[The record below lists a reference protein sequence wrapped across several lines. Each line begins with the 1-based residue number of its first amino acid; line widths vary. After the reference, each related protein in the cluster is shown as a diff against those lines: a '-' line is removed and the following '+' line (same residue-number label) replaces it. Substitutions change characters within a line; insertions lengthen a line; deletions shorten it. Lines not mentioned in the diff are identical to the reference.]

1 MALKKPSDFINGGNP
16 KDTNVNE
23 PFTEIKEEFNQY
35 SWSRNKL
42 DELKRQVDNVTSSL
56 NYSLAE
62 TVDKNLNF
70 LSQEYSDL
78 LEKFNQKIIT
88 LKEEIDNKV
97 DTLQSSNT
105 DLLADIE
112 ILDKRQKKINSRNID
127 KITEEVLAE
136 IKIILSGDFK
146 SNIQRL
152 EEKIDNVS
160 NSYQTLNEG
169 LLNEPPSTDNS
180 DPLTPLDQNFVTQKD
195 LADHYTNF
203 LNRVQAQIATI
214 GGGGAVRIDQL
225 DDVEISTAKVNGK
238 FLRYNSTKGK
248 WEGAD
253 ASGGGGGSG
262 ISNVVE
268 DTSPQLGGNLDLNNK
283 NITGTGNISI
293 TGNANVSTLN
303 VVGVSTFNEDVQFKG
318 ASSNMT
324 WDRSASDL
332 TLFDNTRLIFGN
344 NEDFQIWHG
353 GAHTFMKNS
362 GGDLRIRS
370 NTLILK
376 NQDDD
381 EKYIQCNNNS
391 SVQLFFNNNQKF
403 VTTNTGVVITGI
415 CTATSFSGDGSGLT
429 GIVGSGS
436 GVVIQHDGSNVGTA
450 GTINFSTNLD
460 VSAISSGI
468 VTVTATGGG
477 DVVSDT
483 SPQLG
488 GDLDV
493 NGKDIVSASNGNI
506 EFTPNGTGK
515 VVFKGVT
522 GNGGN
527 GAGRF
532 VLNCEQNSHGI
543 TIQGPPH
550 SASASYTLTLP
561 NNIVNGQYLKTD
573 GSGNLSWDTPGS
585 SLTTEQVQDIVG
597 AMFTGNTETNITAT
611 YQDSDGTID
620 LIASGGGGGGASLVR
635 SSASAAT
642 SSMSNNSS
650 RNITI
655 TTAKSYALQK
665 IQTSAA
671 AWVTLYTDTT
681 SRSNDSGR
689 SEATDPTPGS
699 GVIAEVITTG
709 ATSQLISPFIIG
721 GNMDSTPSTNAYLK
735 VVNKSGSTQAIT
747 VTLYYVPLEV

>member
-1 MALKKPSDFINGGNP
+1 MALRKPGELFS
-16 KDTNVNE
+16 KDGE
-23 PFTEIKEEFNQY
+23 PEKESSTDVSENIDEIKQEFTQY
-35 SWSRNKL
+35 SWNHNKIE
-42 DELKRQVDNVTSSL
+42 ELRRQVDNVSSSL
-56 NYSLAE
+56 NYGLSE
-62 TVDKNLNF
+62 VVDKNLNF
-70 LSQEYSDL
+70 LNNEYTKL
-78 LEKFNQKIIT
+78 VEKFNDKIKTLDEQFTSKVNELKKSHVSLNTEVTIIEKRQKNLKLVEGGKINV
-88 LKEEIDNKV
+88 LKEEVLSELEGILSGNVTENFKKLEEKV
-97 DTLQSSNT
+97 DT
-105 DLLADIE
+105 
-112 ILDKRQKKINSRNID
+112 
-127 KITEEVLAE
+127 IT
-136 IKIILSGDFK
+136 KTQ
-146 SNIQRL
+146 IQNL
-152 EEKIDNVS
+152 TE
-160 NSYQTLNEG
+160 SY
-169 LLNEPPSTDNS
+169 NEPPDVNNS
-180 DPLTPLDQNFVTQKD
+180 DVLTPLNKKFVNLDEFQE
-195 LADHYTNF
+195 HYRVF
-203 LNRVQAQIATI
+203 LNRIQRQLSSL
-214 GGGGAVRIDQL
+214 GGGGAVLITDL
-225 DDVEISTAKVNGK
+225 DDVERSTAQVNGK
-238 FLRYNSTKGK
+238 YLRYNSTKGK

-253 ASGGGGGSG
+253 ASGGGGGG

-415 CTATSFSGDGSGLT
+415 CTATSFSGDGSALT

-468 VTVTATGGG
+468 VTVTATGGGG

-550 SASASYTLTLP
+550 SAGATYTLTLP
-561 NNIVNGQYLKTD
+561 NTDGNADQVLKT
-573 GSGNLSWDTPGS
+573 N
-585 SLTTEQVQDIVG
+585 
-597 AMFTGNTETNITAT
+597 
-611 YQDSDGTID
+611 
-620 LIASGGGGGGASLVR
+620 
-635 SSASAAT
+635 
-642 SSMSNNSS
+642 
-650 RNITI
+650 
-655 TTAKSYALQK
+655 
-665 IQTSAA
+665 
-671 AWVTLYTDTT
+671 
-681 SRSNDSGR
+681 
-689 SEATDPTPGS
+689 GS
-699 GVIAEVITTG
+699 GVLDWVDQSSGGVSSQSITFTGSAGSAQVIQTYAVGSADCTEFTLHVTSGSNIQAQKLLVMDNG
-709 ATSQLISPFIIG
+709 ASVNFNQYAVMYSGNKLIDFSADLSG
-721 GNMDSTPSTNAYLK
+721 GNVRIKATPETG
-735 VVNKSGSTQAIT
+735 VSGSIT
-747 VTLYYVPLEV
+747 IKSIKQVI

>member
-1 MALKKPSDFINGGNP
+1 MALRKPGELFS
-16 KDTNVNE
+16 KDGE
-23 PFTEIKEEFNQY
+23 PEKESSTDVSENIDEIKQEFTQY
-35 SWSRNKL
+35 SWNHNKIE
-42 DELKRQVDNVTSSL
+42 ELRRQVDNVSSSL
-56 NYSLAE
+56 NYGLSE
-62 TVDKNLNF
+62 VVDKNLNF
-70 LSQEYSDL
+70 LNNEYTKL
-78 LEKFNQKIIT
+78 VEKFNDKIKTLDEQFTSKVNELKKSHVSLNTEVTIIEKRQKNLKLVEGGKINV
-88 LKEEIDNKV
+88 LKEEVLSELEGILSGNVTENFKKLEEKV
-97 DTLQSSNT
+97 DT
-105 DLLADIE
+105 
-112 ILDKRQKKINSRNID
+112 
-127 KITEEVLAE
+127 IT
-136 IKIILSGDFK
+136 KTQ
-146 SNIQRL
+146 IQNL
-152 EEKIDNVS
+152 TE
-160 NSYQTLNEG
+160 SY
-169 LLNEPPSTDNS
+169 NEPPDVNNS
-180 DPLTPLDQNFVTQKD
+180 DVLTPLNKKFVNLDEFQE
-195 LADHYTNF
+195 HYRVF
-203 LNRVQAQIATI
+203 LNRIQRQLSSL
-214 GGGGAVRIDQL
+214 GGGGAVLITDL
-225 DDVEISTAKVNGK
+225 DDVERSTAQVNGK
-238 FLRYNSTKGK
+238 YLRYNSTKGK

-253 ASGGGGGSG
+253 ASGGGGGG

-391 SVQLFFNNNQKF
+391 SVQLFFNNNEKF

-415 CTATSFSGDGSGLT
+415 CTATSFSGDGSALT

-550 SASASYTLTLP
+550 SAGANYTLTLP
-561 NNIVNGQYLKTD
+561 NTDGNADQVLKT
-573 GSGNLSWDTPGS
+573 N
-585 SLTTEQVQDIVG
+585 
-597 AMFTGNTETNITAT
+597 
-611 YQDSDGTID
+611 
-620 LIASGGGGGGASLVR
+620 
-635 SSASAAT
+635 
-642 SSMSNNSS
+642 
-650 RNITI
+650 
-655 TTAKSYALQK
+655 
-665 IQTSAA
+665 
-671 AWVTLYTDTT
+671 
-681 SRSNDSGR
+681 
-689 SEATDPTPGS
+689 GS
-699 GVIAEVITTG
+699 GVLDWVDQSSG
-709 ATSQLISPFIIG
+709 VTSQSTTFTGSAGTAQVIQTYAVGSADCTEFTLHVTSGSNIQAQKLLVMDNGSAVHFNQYAVMYSGSKLIDFSADLSG
-721 GNMDSTPSTNAYLK
+721 GNVRIKATPETG
-735 VVNKSGSTQAIT
+735 VSGSIT
-747 VTLYYVPLEV
+747 IKSIKQVI

>member
-1 MALKKPSDFINGGNP
+1 MALRKPGELFN
-16 KDTNVNE
+16 KDGE
-23 PFTEIKEEFNQY
+23 PEKESSTDVSENIDEIKQEFTQY
-35 SWSRNKL
+35 SWNHNKIE
-42 DELKRQVDNVTSSL
+42 ELRRQVDNVSSSL
-56 NYSLAE
+56 NYGLSE
-62 TVDKNLNF
+62 VVDKNLNF
-70 LSQEYSDL
+70 LNNEYTKL
-78 LEKFNQKIIT
+78 VEKFNDKIKTLDEQFTSKVDELKKSHVSLNTEVTIIEKRQKNLKLVEGGKINV
-88 LKEEIDNKV
+88 LKEEVLSELEGILSGNVTENFKKLEEKV
-97 DTLQSSNT
+97 DT
-105 DLLADIE
+105 
-112 ILDKRQKKINSRNID
+112 
-127 KITEEVLAE
+127 IT
-136 IKIILSGDFK
+136 KTQ
-146 SNIQRL
+146 IQNL
-152 EEKIDNVS
+152 TE
-160 NSYQTLNEG
+160 SY
-169 LLNEPPSTDNS
+169 NEPPDVNNS
-180 DPLTPLDQNFVTQKD
+180 DVLTPLNKKFVNLDEFQE
-195 LADHYTNF
+195 HYRVF
-203 LNRVQAQIATI
+203 LNRIQRQLSSL
-214 GGGGAVRIDQL
+214 GGGGAVLITDL
-225 DDVEISTAKVNGK
+225 DDVERSTAQVNGK
-238 FLRYNSTKGK
+238 YLRYNSTKGK

-253 ASGGGGGSG
+253 ASGGGGGGG

-415 CTATSFSGDGSGLT
+415 CTATSFSGDGSALT

-477 DVVSDT
+477 GSGISNVVEDT
-483 SPQLG
+483 SPELG
-488 GDLDV
+488 GNLNV
-493 NGKDIVSASNGNI
+493 NGNDIVSASNGNI

-543 TIQGPPH
+543 IIQGPPH
-550 SASASYTLTLP
+550 SAGANYTLTLP
-561 NNIVNGQYLKTD
+561 NTDGNADQVLKT
-573 GSGNLSWDTPGS
+573 N
-585 SLTTEQVQDIVG
+585 
-597 AMFTGNTETNITAT
+597 
-611 YQDSDGTID
+611 
-620 LIASGGGGGGASLVR
+620 
-635 SSASAAT
+635 
-642 SSMSNNSS
+642 
-650 RNITI
+650 
-655 TTAKSYALQK
+655 
-665 IQTSAA
+665 
-671 AWVTLYTDTT
+671 
-681 SRSNDSGR
+681 
-689 SEATDPTPGS
+689 GS
-699 GVIAEVITTG
+699 GVLDWVDQSSG
-709 ATSQLISPFIIG
+709 VTSQSTTFTGSAGTAQVIETYAVGSADCTEFTFHVTSGTNIQAQKLLVMDNGSAVHFNQYAVMYSGSKLIDFSADLSG
-721 GNMDSTPSTNAYLK
+721 GNVRIKATPETG
-735 VVNKSGSTQAIT
+735 VSGSIT
-747 VTLYYVPLEV
+747 IKSIKQVI

>member
-1 MALKKPSDFINGGNP
+1 MALRKPGELFS
-16 KDTNVNE
+16 KDGE
-23 PFTEIKEEFNQY
+23 PEKESSTDVSENIDEIKQEFTQY
-35 SWSRNKL
+35 SWNHNKIE
-42 DELKRQVDNVTSSL
+42 ELRRQVDNVSSSL
-56 NYSLAE
+56 NYGLSE
-62 TVDKNLNF
+62 VVDKNLNF
-70 LSQEYSDL
+70 LNNEYTKL
-78 LEKFNQKIIT
+78 VEKFNDKIKTLDEQFTSKVNELKKSHVSLNTEVTIIEKRQKNLKLVEGGKINV
-88 LKEEIDNKV
+88 LKEEVLSELEGILSGNVTENFKKLEEKV
-97 DTLQSSNT
+97 DT
-105 DLLADIE
+105 
-112 ILDKRQKKINSRNID
+112 
-127 KITEEVLAE
+127 IT
-136 IKIILSGDFK
+136 KTQ
-146 SNIQRL
+146 IQNL
-152 EEKIDNVS
+152 TE
-160 NSYQTLNEG
+160 SY
-169 LLNEPPSTDNS
+169 NEPPDVNNS
-180 DPLTPLDQNFVTQKD
+180 DVLTPLNKKFVNLDEFQE
-195 LADHYTNF
+195 HYRVF
-203 LNRVQAQIATI
+203 LNRIQRQLSSL
-214 GGGGAVRIDQL
+214 GGGGAVLITDL
-225 DDVEISTAKVNGK
+225 DDVERSTAQVNGK
-238 FLRYNSTKGK
+238 YLRYNSTKGK

-253 ASGGGGGSG
+253 ASGGGGGG

-391 SVQLFFNNNQKF
+391 SVQLFFNNNEKF

-415 CTATSFSGDGSGLT
+415 CTATSFSGDGSALT

-468 VTVTATGGG
+468 VTVTATGGGG

-550 SASASYTLTLP
+550 SAGANYTLTLP
-561 NNIVNGQYLKTD
+561 NTDGNADQVLKT
-573 GSGNLSWDTPGS
+573 N
-585 SLTTEQVQDIVG
+585 
-597 AMFTGNTETNITAT
+597 
-611 YQDSDGTID
+611 
-620 LIASGGGGGGASLVR
+620 
-635 SSASAAT
+635 
-642 SSMSNNSS
+642 
-650 RNITI
+650 
-655 TTAKSYALQK
+655 
-665 IQTSAA
+665 
-671 AWVTLYTDTT
+671 
-681 SRSNDSGR
+681 
-689 SEATDPTPGS
+689 GS
-699 GVIAEVITTG
+699 GVLDWVDQSSG
-709 ATSQLISPFIIG
+709 VTSQSTTFTGSAGTAQVIQTYAVGSADCTEFTLHVTSGSNIQAQKLLVMDNGSAVHFNQYAVMYSGSKLIDFSADLSG
-721 GNMDSTPSTNAYLK
+721 GNVRIKATPETG
-735 VVNKSGSTQAIT
+735 VSGSIT
-747 VTLYYVPLEV
+747 IKSIKQVI

>member
-1 MALKKPSDFINGGNP
+1 VALRKPGELFS
-16 KDTNVNE
+16 KDGE
-23 PFTEIKEEFNQY
+23 PEKESSTDVSENIDEIKQEFTQY
-35 SWSRNKL
+35 SWNHNKIE
-42 DELKRQVDNVTSSL
+42 ELRRQVDNVSSSL
-56 NYSLAE
+56 NYGLSE
-62 TVDKNLNF
+62 VVDKNLNF
-70 LSQEYSDL
+70 LNNEYTKL
-78 LEKFNQKIIT
+78 VEKFNDKIKTLDEQFTSKVNELKKSHVSLNTEVTIIEKRQKNLKLVEGGKINV
-88 LKEEIDNKV
+88 LKEEVLSELEGILSGNVTENFKKLEEKV
-97 DTLQSSNT
+97 DT
-105 DLLADIE
+105 
-112 ILDKRQKKINSRNID
+112 
-127 KITEEVLAE
+127 IT
-136 IKIILSGDFK
+136 KTQ
-146 SNIQRL
+146 IQNL
-152 EEKIDNVS
+152 TE
-160 NSYQTLNEG
+160 SY
-169 LLNEPPSTDNS
+169 NEPPDVNNS
-180 DPLTPLDQNFVTQKD
+180 DVLTPLNKKFVNLDEFQE
-195 LADHYTNF
+195 HYRVF
-203 LNRVQAQIATI
+203 LNRIQRQLSSL
-214 GGGGAVRIDQL
+214 GGGGAVLITDL
-225 DDVEISTAKVNGK
+225 DDVERSTAQVNGK
-238 FLRYNSTKGK
+238 YLRYNSTKGK

-253 ASGGGGGSG
+253 ASGGGGGG

-415 CTATSFSGDGSGLT
+415 CTATSFSGDGSALT

-468 VTVTATGGG
+468 VTVTATGGGG

-550 SASASYTLTLP
+550 SAGATYTLTLP
-561 NNIVNGQYLKTD
+561 NTDGNADQVLKT
-573 GSGNLSWDTPGS
+573 N
-585 SLTTEQVQDIVG
+585 
-597 AMFTGNTETNITAT
+597 
-611 YQDSDGTID
+611 
-620 LIASGGGGGGASLVR
+620 
-635 SSASAAT
+635 
-642 SSMSNNSS
+642 
-650 RNITI
+650 
-655 TTAKSYALQK
+655 
-665 IQTSAA
+665 
-671 AWVTLYTDTT
+671 
-681 SRSNDSGR
+681 
-689 SEATDPTPGS
+689 GS
-699 GVIAEVITTG
+699 GVLDWVDQSSG
-709 ATSQLISPFIIG
+709 GVTSQSITFTGSAGSAQVIQTYAVGSADCTEFTLHVTSGSNIQAQKLLVMDNGASVNFNQYAVMYSGNKLIDFSADLSG
-721 GNMDSTPSTNAYLK
+721 GNVRIKATPETG
-735 VVNKSGSTQAIT
+735 VSGSIT
-747 VTLYYVPLEV
+747 IKSIKQVI

>member
-1 MALKKPSDFINGGNP
+1 MALRKPGELFS
-16 KDTNVNE
+16 KDGE
-23 PFTEIKEEFNQY
+23 PEKESSTDVSENIDEIKQEFTQY
-35 SWSRNKL
+35 SWNHNKIE
-42 DELKRQVDNVTSSL
+42 ELRRQVDNVSSSL
-56 NYSLAE
+56 NYGLSE
-62 TVDKNLNF
+62 VVDKNLNF
-70 LSQEYSDL
+70 LNNEYTKL
-78 LEKFNQKIIT
+78 VEKFNDKIKTLDEQFTSKVNELKKSHVSLNTEVTIIEKRQKNLKLVEGGKINV
-88 LKEEIDNKV
+88 LKEEVLSELEGILSGNVTENFKKLEEKV
-97 DTLQSSNT
+97 DT
-105 DLLADIE
+105 
-112 ILDKRQKKINSRNID
+112 
-127 KITEEVLAE
+127 IT
-136 IKIILSGDFK
+136 KTQ
-146 SNIQRL
+146 IQNL
-152 EEKIDNVS
+152 TE
-160 NSYQTLNEG
+160 SY
-169 LLNEPPSTDNS
+169 NEPPDVNNS
-180 DPLTPLDQNFVTQKD
+180 DVLTPLNKKFVNLDEFQE
-195 LADHYTNF
+195 HYRVF
-203 LNRVQAQIATI
+203 LNRIQRQLSSL
-214 GGGGAVRIDQL
+214 GGGGAVLITDL
-225 DDVEISTAKVNGK
+225 DDVERSTAQVNGK
-238 FLRYNSTKGK
+238 YLRYNSTKGK

-253 ASGGGGGSG
+253 ASGGGGGGG

-415 CTATSFSGDGSGLT
+415 CTATSFSGDGSALT

-468 VTVTATGGG
+468 VTVTATGGGG

-550 SASASYTLTLP
+550 SAGATYTLTLP
-561 NNIVNGQYLKTD
+561 NTDGNADQVLKT
-573 GSGNLSWDTPGS
+573 N
-585 SLTTEQVQDIVG
+585 
-597 AMFTGNTETNITAT
+597 
-611 YQDSDGTID
+611 
-620 LIASGGGGGGASLVR
+620 
-635 SSASAAT
+635 
-642 SSMSNNSS
+642 
-650 RNITI
+650 
-655 TTAKSYALQK
+655 
-665 IQTSAA
+665 
-671 AWVTLYTDTT
+671 
-681 SRSNDSGR
+681 
-689 SEATDPTPGS
+689 GS
-699 GVIAEVITTG
+699 GVLDWVDQSSGGVSSQSITFTGSAGSAQVIQTYAVGSADCTEFTLHVTSGSNIQAQKLLVMDNG
-709 ATSQLISPFIIG
+709 ASVNFNQYAVMYSGNKLIDFSADLSG
-721 GNMDSTPSTNAYLK
+721 GNVRIKATPETG
-735 VVNKSGSTQAIT
+735 VSGSIT
-747 VTLYYVPLEV
+747 IKSIKQVI

>member
-1 MALKKPSDFINGGNP
+1 MALRKPGELFS
-16 KDTNVNE
+16 KDGE
-23 PFTEIKEEFNQY
+23 PEKESSTDVSENIDEIKQEFTQY
-35 SWSRNKL
+35 SWNHNKIE
-42 DELKRQVDNVTSSL
+42 ELRRQVDNVSSSL
-56 NYSLAE
+56 NYGLSE
-62 TVDKNLNF
+62 VVDKNLNF
-70 LSQEYSDL
+70 LNNEYTKL
-78 LEKFNQKIIT
+78 VEKFNDKIKTLDEQFTSKVDELKKSHVSLNTEVTIIEKRQKNLKLVEGGKINV
-88 LKEEIDNKV
+88 LKEEVLSELEGILSGNVTENFKKLEEKV
-97 DTLQSSNT
+97 DT
-105 DLLADIE
+105 
-112 ILDKRQKKINSRNID
+112 
-127 KITEEVLAE
+127 IT
-136 IKIILSGDFK
+136 KTQ
-146 SNIQRL
+146 IQNL
-152 EEKIDNVS
+152 TE
-160 NSYQTLNEG
+160 SY
-169 LLNEPPSTDNS
+169 NEPPNVNNS
-180 DPLTPLDQNFVTQKD
+180 DVLTPLNKKFVNLDEFQE
-195 LADHYTNF
+195 HYRVF
-203 LNRVQAQIATI
+203 LNRIQRQLSSL
-214 GGGGAVRIDQL
+214 GGGGAVLITDL
-225 DDVEISTAKVNGK
+225 DDVERSTAQVNGK
-238 FLRYNSTKGK
+238 YLRYNSTKGK

-253 ASGGGGGSG
+253 ASGGGGGGG

-332 TLFDNTRLIFGN
+332 TLFDNTRLVFGN

-415 CTATSFSGDGSGLT
+415 CTATSFSGDGSALT

-477 DVVSDT
+477 GSGISNVVEDT
-483 SPQLG
+483 SPELG
-488 GDLDV
+488 GNLNV
-493 NGKDIVSASNGNI
+493 NGNDIVSASNGNI

-543 TIQGPPH
+543 IIQGPPH
-550 SASASYTLTLP
+550 SAGANYTLTLP
-561 NNIVNGQYLKTD
+561 NTDGNADQVLKT
-573 GSGNLSWDTPGS
+573 N
-585 SLTTEQVQDIVG
+585 
-597 AMFTGNTETNITAT
+597 
-611 YQDSDGTID
+611 
-620 LIASGGGGGGASLVR
+620 
-635 SSASAAT
+635 
-642 SSMSNNSS
+642 
-650 RNITI
+650 
-655 TTAKSYALQK
+655 
-665 IQTSAA
+665 
-671 AWVTLYTDTT
+671 
-681 SRSNDSGR
+681 
-689 SEATDPTPGS
+689 GS
-699 GVIAEVITTG
+699 GVLDWVDQSSG
-709 ATSQLISPFIIG
+709 VTSQSTTFTGSAGTAQVIETYAVGSADCTEFTFHVTSGANIQAQKLLVMDNGSAVHFNQYAVMYSGSKLIDFSADLSG
-721 GNMDSTPSTNAYLK
+721 GNVRIKATPETG
-735 VVNKSGSTQAIT
+735 VSGSIT
-747 VTLYYVPLEV
+747 IKSIKQVI

>member
-1 MALKKPSDFINGGNP
+1 MALRKPGELFS
-16 KDTNVNE
+16 KDGE
-23 PFTEIKEEFNQY
+23 PEKESSTDVSENIDEIKQEFTQY
-35 SWSRNKL
+35 SWNHNKIE
-42 DELKRQVDNVTSSL
+42 ELRRQVDNVSSSL
-56 NYSLAE
+56 NYGLSE
-62 TVDKNLNF
+62 VVDKNLNF
-70 LSQEYSDL
+70 LNNEYTKL
-78 LEKFNQKIIT
+78 VEKFNDKIKTLDEQFTSKVNELKKSHVSLNTEVTIIEKRQKNLKLVEGGKINV
-88 LKEEIDNKV
+88 LKEEVLSELEGILSGNVTENFKKLEEKV
-97 DTLQSSNT
+97 DT
-105 DLLADIE
+105 
-112 ILDKRQKKINSRNID
+112 
-127 KITEEVLAE
+127 IT
-136 IKIILSGDFK
+136 KTQ
-146 SNIQRL
+146 IQNL
-152 EEKIDNVS
+152 TE
-160 NSYQTLNEG
+160 SY
-169 LLNEPPSTDNS
+169 NEPPDVNNS
-180 DPLTPLDQNFVTQKD
+180 DVLTPLNKKFVNLDEFQE
-195 LADHYTNF
+195 HYRVF
-203 LNRVQAQIATI
+203 LNRIQRQLSSL
-214 GGGGAVRIDQL
+214 GGGGAVLITDL
-225 DDVEISTAKVNGK
+225 DDVERSTAQVNGK
-238 FLRYNSTKGK
+238 YLRYNSTKGK

-253 ASGGGGGSG
+253 ASGGGGGG

-415 CTATSFSGDGSGLT
+415 CTATSFSGDGSALT

-468 VTVTATGGG
+468 VTVTATGGGG

-550 SASASYTLTLP
+550 SAGATYTLTLP
-561 NNIVNGQYLKTD
+561 NTDGNADQVLKT
-573 GSGNLSWDTPGS
+573 N
-585 SLTTEQVQDIVG
+585 
-597 AMFTGNTETNITAT
+597 
-611 YQDSDGTID
+611 
-620 LIASGGGGGGASLVR
+620 
-635 SSASAAT
+635 
-642 SSMSNNSS
+642 
-650 RNITI
+650 
-655 TTAKSYALQK
+655 
-665 IQTSAA
+665 
-671 AWVTLYTDTT
+671 
-681 SRSNDSGR
+681 
-689 SEATDPTPGS
+689 GS
-699 GVIAEVITTG
+699 GVLDWVDQSSG
-709 ATSQLISPFIIG
+709 GVTSQSITFTGSAGSAQVIQTYAVGSADCTEFTLHVTSGSNIQAQKLLVMDNGASVNFNQYAVMYSGNKLIDFSADLSG
-721 GNMDSTPSTNAYLK
+721 GNVRIKATPETG
-735 VVNKSGSTQAIT
+735 VSGSIT
-747 VTLYYVPLEV
+747 IKSIKQVI

>member
-1 MALKKPSDFINGGNP
+1 MALRKPGELFS
-16 KDTNVNE
+16 KDGE
-23 PFTEIKEEFNQY
+23 PEKESSTDVSENIDEIKQEFTQY
-35 SWSRNKL
+35 SWNHNKIE
-42 DELKRQVDNVTSSL
+42 ELRRQVDNVSSSL
-56 NYSLAE
+56 NYGLSE
-62 TVDKNLNF
+62 VVDKNLNF
-70 LSQEYSDL
+70 LNNEYTKL
-78 LEKFNQKIIT
+78 VEKFNDKIKILDEQFTSKVNELKKSHVSLNTEVTIIEKRQKNLKLVEGGKINV
-88 LKEEIDNKV
+88 LKEEVLSELEGILSGNVTENFKKLEEKV
-97 DTLQSSNT
+97 DT
-105 DLLADIE
+105 
-112 ILDKRQKKINSRNID
+112 
-127 KITEEVLAE
+127 IT
-136 IKIILSGDFK
+136 KTQ
-146 SNIQRL
+146 IQNL
-152 EEKIDNVS
+152 TE
-160 NSYQTLNEG
+160 SY
-169 LLNEPPSTDNS
+169 NEPPDVNNS
-180 DPLTPLDQNFVTQKD
+180 DVLTPLNKKFVNLDEFQE
-195 LADHYTNF
+195 HYRVF
-203 LNRVQAQIATI
+203 LNRIQRQLSSL
-214 GGGGAVRIDQL
+214 GGGGAVLITDL
-225 DDVEISTAKVNGK
+225 DDVERSTAQVNGK
-238 FLRYNSTKGK
+238 YLRYNSTKGK

-253 ASGGGGGSG
+253 ASGGGGGGG

-391 SVQLFFNNNQKF
+391 SVQLFFNNNEKF

-415 CTATSFSGDGSGLT
+415 CTATSFSGDGSALT

-477 DVVSDT
+477 GSGISNVVEDT
-483 SPQLG
+483 SPELG
-488 GDLDV
+488 GNLNV
-493 NGKDIVSASNGNI
+493 NGNDIVSASNGNI

-543 TIQGPPH
+543 IIQGPPH
-550 SASASYTLTLP
+550 SAGANYTLTLP
-561 NNIVNGQYLKTD
+561 NTDGNADQVLKT
-573 GSGNLSWDTPGS
+573 N
-585 SLTTEQVQDIVG
+585 
-597 AMFTGNTETNITAT
+597 
-611 YQDSDGTID
+611 
-620 LIASGGGGGGASLVR
+620 
-635 SSASAAT
+635 
-642 SSMSNNSS
+642 
-650 RNITI
+650 
-655 TTAKSYALQK
+655 
-665 IQTSAA
+665 
-671 AWVTLYTDTT
+671 
-681 SRSNDSGR
+681 
-689 SEATDPTPGS
+689 GS
-699 GVIAEVITTG
+699 GVLDWVDQSSG
-709 ATSQLISPFIIG
+709 VTSQSTTFTGSAGTAQVIETYAVGSADCTEFTFHVTSGANIQAQKLLVMDNGSAVHFNQYAVMYSGSKLIDFSADLSG
-721 GNMDSTPSTNAYLK
+721 GNVRIKATPETG
-735 VVNKSGSTQAIT
+735 VSGSIT
-747 VTLYYVPLEV
+747 IKSIKQVI

>member
-1 MALKKPSDFINGGNP
+1 VALRKPGELFS
-16 KDTNVNE
+16 KDGE
-23 PFTEIKEEFNQY
+23 PEKESSTDVSENIDEIKQEFTQY
-35 SWSRNKL
+35 SWNHNKIE
-42 DELKRQVDNVTSSL
+42 ELRRQVDNVSSSL
-56 NYSLAE
+56 NYGLSE
-62 TVDKNLNF
+62 VVDKNLNF
-70 LSQEYSDL
+70 LNNEYTKL
-78 LEKFNQKIIT
+78 VEKFNDKIKTLDEQFTSKVNELKKSHVSLNTEVTIIEKRQKNLKLVEGGKINV
-88 LKEEIDNKV
+88 LKEEVLSELEGILSGNVTENFKKLEEKV
-97 DTLQSSNT
+97 DT
-105 DLLADIE
+105 
-112 ILDKRQKKINSRNID
+112 
-127 KITEEVLAE
+127 IT
-136 IKIILSGDFK
+136 KTQ
-146 SNIQRL
+146 IQNL
-152 EEKIDNVS
+152 TE
-160 NSYQTLNEG
+160 SY
-169 LLNEPPSTDNS
+169 NEPPDVNNS
-180 DPLTPLDQNFVTQKD
+180 DVLTPLNKKFVNLDEFQE
-195 LADHYTNF
+195 HYRVF
-203 LNRVQAQIATI
+203 LNRIQRQLSSL
-214 GGGGAVRIDQL
+214 GGGGAVLITDL
-225 DDVEISTAKVNGK
+225 DDVERSTAQVNGK
-238 FLRYNSTKGK
+238 YLRYNSTKGK

-253 ASGGGGGSG
+253 ASGGGGGG

-415 CTATSFSGDGSGLT
+415 CTATSFSGDGSALT

-468 VTVTATGGG
+468 VTVTATGGGG

-550 SASASYTLTLP
+550 SAGANYTLTLP
-561 NNIVNGQYLKTD
+561 NTDGNADQVLKT
-573 GSGNLSWDTPGS
+573 N
-585 SLTTEQVQDIVG
+585 
-597 AMFTGNTETNITAT
+597 
-611 YQDSDGTID
+611 
-620 LIASGGGGGGASLVR
+620 
-635 SSASAAT
+635 
-642 SSMSNNSS
+642 
-650 RNITI
+650 
-655 TTAKSYALQK
+655 
-665 IQTSAA
+665 
-671 AWVTLYTDTT
+671 
-681 SRSNDSGR
+681 
-689 SEATDPTPGS
+689 GS
-699 GVIAEVITTG
+699 GVLDWVDQSSG
-709 ATSQLISPFIIG
+709 VTSQSTTFTGSAGTAQVIQTYAVGSADCTEFTLHVTSGSNIQAQKLLVMDNGSAVHFNQYAVMYSGSKLIDFSADLSG
-721 GNMDSTPSTNAYLK
+721 GNVRIKATPETG
-735 VVNKSGSTQAIT
+735 VSGSIT
-747 VTLYYVPLEV
+747 IKSIKQVI

>member
-1 MALKKPSDFINGGNP
+1 MALRKPGELFS
-16 KDTNVNE
+16 KDGE
-23 PFTEIKEEFNQY
+23 PEKESSTDVSENIDEIKQEFTQY
-35 SWSRNKL
+35 SWNHNKIE
-42 DELKRQVDNVTSSL
+42 ELRRQVDNVSSSL
-56 NYSLAE
+56 NYGLSE
-62 TVDKNLNF
+62 VVDKNLNF
-70 LSQEYSDL
+70 LNNEYTKL
-78 LEKFNQKIIT
+78 VEKFNDKIKTLDEQFTSKVDELKKSHVSLNTEVTIIEKRQKNLKLVEGGKINV
-88 LKEEIDNKV
+88 LKEEVLSELEGILSGNVTENFKKLEEKV
-97 DTLQSSNT
+97 DT
-105 DLLADIE
+105 
-112 ILDKRQKKINSRNID
+112 
-127 KITEEVLAE
+127 IT
-136 IKIILSGDFK
+136 KTQ
-146 SNIQRL
+146 IQNL
-152 EEKIDNVS
+152 TE
-160 NSYQTLNEG
+160 SY
-169 LLNEPPSTDNS
+169 NEPPDVNNS
-180 DPLTPLDQNFVTQKD
+180 DVLTPLNKKFVNLDEFQE
-195 LADHYTNF
+195 HYRVF
-203 LNRVQAQIATI
+203 LNRIQRQLSSL
-214 GGGGAVRIDQL
+214 GGGGAVLITDL
-225 DDVEISTAKVNGK
+225 DDVERSTAQVNGK
-238 FLRYNSTKGK
+238 YLRYNSTKGK

-253 ASGGGGGSG
+253 ASGGGGGGG

-332 TLFDNTRLIFGN
+332 TLFDNTRLVFGN

-415 CTATSFSGDGSGLT
+415 CTATSFSGDGSALT

-477 DVVSDT
+477 GSGISNVVEDT
-483 SPQLG
+483 SPELG
-488 GDLDV
+488 GNLNV
-493 NGKDIVSASNGNI
+493 NGNDIVSASNGNI

-543 TIQGPPH
+543 IIQGPPH
-550 SASASYTLTLP
+550 SAGANYTLTLP
-561 NNIVNGQYLKTD
+561 NTDGNADQVLKT
-573 GSGNLSWDTPGS
+573 N
-585 SLTTEQVQDIVG
+585 
-597 AMFTGNTETNITAT
+597 
-611 YQDSDGTID
+611 
-620 LIASGGGGGGASLVR
+620 
-635 SSASAAT
+635 
-642 SSMSNNSS
+642 
-650 RNITI
+650 
-655 TTAKSYALQK
+655 
-665 IQTSAA
+665 
-671 AWVTLYTDTT
+671 
-681 SRSNDSGR
+681 
-689 SEATDPTPGS
+689 GS
-699 GVIAEVITTG
+699 GVLDWVDQSSG
-709 ATSQLISPFIIG
+709 VTSQSTTFTGSAGTAQVIETYAVGSADCTEFTFHVTSGVNIQAQKMLVMDNGSAVHHNQYGVMYSGNKLIDFSADLSG
-721 GNMDSTPSTNAYLK
+721 GNVRIKATPETG
-735 VVNKSGSTQAIT
+735 VSGSIT
-747 VTLYYVPLEV
+747 IKSIKQVI

>member
-1 MALKKPSDFINGGNP
+1 VALRKPGELFS
-16 KDTNVNE
+16 KDGE
-23 PFTEIKEEFNQY
+23 PEKESSTDVSENIDEIKQEFTQY
-35 SWSRNKL
+35 SWNHNKIE
-42 DELKRQVDNVTSSL
+42 ELRRQVDNVSSSL
-56 NYSLAE
+56 NYGLSE
-62 TVDKNLNF
+62 VVDKNLNF
-70 LSQEYSDL
+70 LNNEYTKL
-78 LEKFNQKIIT
+78 VEKFNDKIKTLDEQFTSKVNELKKSHVSLNTEVTIIEKRQKNLKLVEGGKINV
-88 LKEEIDNKV
+88 LKEEVLSELEGILSGNVTENFKKLEEKV
-97 DTLQSSNT
+97 DT
-105 DLLADIE
+105 
-112 ILDKRQKKINSRNID
+112 
-127 KITEEVLAE
+127 IT
-136 IKIILSGDFK
+136 KTQ
-146 SNIQRL
+146 IQNL
-152 EEKIDNVS
+152 TE
-160 NSYQTLNEG
+160 SY
-169 LLNEPPSTDNS
+169 NEPPDVNNS
-180 DPLTPLDQNFVTQKD
+180 DVLTPLNKKFVNLDEFQE
-195 LADHYTNF
+195 HYRVF
-203 LNRVQAQIATI
+203 LNRIQRQLSSL
-214 GGGGAVRIDQL
+214 GGGGAVLITDL
-225 DDVEISTAKVNGK
+225 DDVERSTAQVNGK
-238 FLRYNSTKGK
+238 YLRYNSTKGK

-253 ASGGGGGSG
+253 ASGGGGGG

-550 SASASYTLTLP
+550 SAGATYTLTLP
-561 NNIVNGQYLKTD
+561 NTDGNADQVLKT
-573 GSGNLSWDTPGS
+573 N
-585 SLTTEQVQDIVG
+585 
-597 AMFTGNTETNITAT
+597 
-611 YQDSDGTID
+611 
-620 LIASGGGGGGASLVR
+620 
-635 SSASAAT
+635 
-642 SSMSNNSS
+642 
-650 RNITI
+650 
-655 TTAKSYALQK
+655 
-665 IQTSAA
+665 
-671 AWVTLYTDTT
+671 
-681 SRSNDSGR
+681 
-689 SEATDPTPGS
+689 GS
-699 GVIAEVITTG
+699 GVLDWVDQSSGGVSSQSITFTGSAGSAQVIQTYAVGSADCTEFTLHVTSGSNIQAQKLLVMDNG
-709 ATSQLISPFIIG
+709 ASVNFNQYAVMYSGNKLIDFSADLSG
-721 GNMDSTPSTNAYLK
+721 GNVRIKATPETG
-735 VVNKSGSTQAIT
+735 VSGSIT
-747 VTLYYVPLEV
+747 IKSIKQVI

>member
-1 MALKKPSDFINGGNP
+1 MALKKPGDLFARKRDVIQDNSP
-16 KDTNVNE
+16 NVNE
-23 PFTEIKEEFNQY
+23 SISKIRNQFSKVDELKKQLEDVSSSLNESLTEVVDNNVNIVSLQTQYNEVIEKLNKKIERVKEEFSNEVKALRK
-35 SWSRNKL
+35 SHS
-42 DELKRQVDNVTSSL
+42 
-56 NYSLAE
+56 
-62 TVDKNLNF
+62 NL
-70 LSQEYSDL
+70 STEITI
-78 LEKFNQKIIT
+78 LE
-88 LKEEIDNKV
+88 
-97 DTLQSSNT
+97 
-105 DLLADIE
+105 
-112 ILDKRQKKINSRNID
+112 KRQKGIKLSDLREDIIVDVQNLLKGDVLDNI
-127 KITEEVLAE
+127 KH
-136 IKIILSGDFK
+136 
-146 SNIQRL
+146 L
-152 EEKIDNVS
+152 EERVNIINEKHVKVLTE
-160 NSYQTLNEG
+160 SY
-169 LLNEPPSTDNS
+169 NEPPSVKNS
-180 DPLTPLDQNFVTQKD
+180 DPLTPLDKNFVNLQD
-195 LADHYTNF
+195 FQEHYRLF
-203 LNRVQAQIATI
+203 LTRIQRQLSTL
-214 GGGGAVRIDQL
+214 GGGGAVLVSDL
-225 DDVEISTAKVNGK
+225 DDVERSTAQVNGK
-238 FLRYNSTKGK
+238 YLRYNSTKGK

-253 ASGGGGGSG
+253 ASGGGGGGG

-332 TLFDNTRLIFGN
+332 TLFDNTRLVFGN

-415 CTATSFSGDGSGLT
+415 CTATSFSGDGSALT

-477 DVVSDT
+477 GSGISNVVEDT
-483 SPQLG
+483 SPELG
-488 GDLDV
+488 GNLNV
-493 NGKDIVSASNGNI
+493 NGNDIVSASNGNI

-543 TIQGPPH
+543 IIQGPPH
-550 SASASYTLTLP
+550 SAGANYTLTLP
-561 NNIVNGQYLKTD
+561 NTDGNADQVLKT
-573 GSGNLSWDTPGS
+573 N
-585 SLTTEQVQDIVG
+585 
-597 AMFTGNTETNITAT
+597 
-611 YQDSDGTID
+611 
-620 LIASGGGGGGASLVR
+620 
-635 SSASAAT
+635 
-642 SSMSNNSS
+642 
-650 RNITI
+650 
-655 TTAKSYALQK
+655 
-665 IQTSAA
+665 
-671 AWVTLYTDTT
+671 
-681 SRSNDSGR
+681 
-689 SEATDPTPGS
+689 GS
-699 GVIAEVITTG
+699 GVLDWVDQSSG
-709 ATSQLISPFIIG
+709 VTSQSTTFTGSAGTAQVIETYAVGSADCTEFTFHVTSGANIQAQKLLVMDNGSAVHFNQYAVMYSGSKLIDFSADLSG
-721 GNMDSTPSTNAYLK
+721 GNVRIKATPETG
-735 VVNKSGSTQAIT
+735 VSGSIT
-747 VTLYYVPLEV
+747 IKSIKQVI

>member
-1 MALKKPSDFINGGNP
+1 MALRKPGELFS
-16 KDTNVNE
+16 KDGE
-23 PFTEIKEEFNQY
+23 PEKESSTDVSENIDEIKQEFTQY
-35 SWSRNKL
+35 SWNHNKIE
-42 DELKRQVDNVTSSL
+42 ELRRQVDNVSSSL
-56 NYSLAE
+56 NYGLSE
-62 TVDKNLNF
+62 VVDKNLNF
-70 LSQEYSDL
+70 LNNEYTKL
-78 LEKFNQKIIT
+78 VEKFNDKIKTLDEQFTSKVNELKKSHVSLNTEVTIIEKRQKNLKLVEGGKINV
-88 LKEEIDNKV
+88 LKEEVLSELEGILSGNVTENFKKLEEKV
-97 DTLQSSNT
+97 DT
-105 DLLADIE
+105 
-112 ILDKRQKKINSRNID
+112 
-127 KITEEVLAE
+127 IT
-136 IKIILSGDFK
+136 KTQ
-146 SNIQRL
+146 IQNL
-152 EEKIDNVS
+152 TE
-160 NSYQTLNEG
+160 SY
-169 LLNEPPSTDNS
+169 NEPPDVNNS
-180 DPLTPLDQNFVTQKD
+180 DVLTPLNKKFVNLDEFQE
-195 LADHYTNF
+195 HYRVF
-203 LNRVQAQIATI
+203 LNRIQRQLSSL
-214 GGGGAVRIDQL
+214 GGGGAVLITDL
-225 DDVEISTAKVNGK
+225 DDVERSTAQVNGK
-238 FLRYNSTKGK
+238 YLRYNSTKGK

-253 ASGGGGGSG
+253 ASGGGGGG

-415 CTATSFSGDGSGLT
+415 CTATSFSGDGSALT

-550 SASASYTLTLP
+550 SAGATYTLTLP
-561 NNIVNGQYLKTD
+561 NTDGNADQVLKT
-573 GSGNLSWDTPGS
+573 N
-585 SLTTEQVQDIVG
+585 
-597 AMFTGNTETNITAT
+597 
-611 YQDSDGTID
+611 
-620 LIASGGGGGGASLVR
+620 
-635 SSASAAT
+635 
-642 SSMSNNSS
+642 
-650 RNITI
+650 
-655 TTAKSYALQK
+655 
-665 IQTSAA
+665 
-671 AWVTLYTDTT
+671 
-681 SRSNDSGR
+681 
-689 SEATDPTPGS
+689 GS
-699 GVIAEVITTG
+699 GVLDWVDQSSG
-709 ATSQLISPFIIG
+709 GVTSQSITFTGSAGSAQVIQTYAVGSADCTEFTLHVTSGSNIQAQKLLVMDNGASVNFNQYAVMYSGNKLIDFSADLSG
-721 GNMDSTPSTNAYLK
+721 GNVRIKATPETG
-735 VVNKSGSTQAIT
+735 VSGSIT
-747 VTLYYVPLEV
+747 IKSIKQVI

>member
-1 MALKKPSDFINGGNP
+1 MALRKPGELFS
-16 KDTNVNE
+16 KDGE
-23 PFTEIKEEFNQY
+23 PEKESSTDVSENIDEIKQEFTQY
-35 SWSRNKL
+35 SWNHNKIE
-42 DELKRQVDNVTSSL
+42 ELRRQVDNVSSSL
-56 NYSLAE
+56 NYGLSE
-62 TVDKNLNF
+62 VVDKNLNF
-70 LSQEYSDL
+70 LNNEYTKL
-78 LEKFNQKIIT
+78 VEKFNDKIKILDEQFTSKVDELKKSHVSLNTEVTIIEKRQKNLKLVEGGKINV
-88 LKEEIDNKV
+88 LKEEVLSELEGILSGNVTENFKKLEEKV
-97 DTLQSSNT
+97 DT
-105 DLLADIE
+105 
-112 ILDKRQKKINSRNID
+112 
-127 KITEEVLAE
+127 IT
-136 IKIILSGDFK
+136 KTQ
-146 SNIQRL
+146 IQNL
-152 EEKIDNVS
+152 TE
-160 NSYQTLNEG
+160 SY
-169 LLNEPPSTDNS
+169 NEPPDVNNS
-180 DPLTPLDQNFVTQKD
+180 DVLTPLNKKFVNLDEFQE
-195 LADHYTNF
+195 HYRVF
-203 LNRVQAQIATI
+203 LNRIQRQLSSL
-214 GGGGAVRIDQL
+214 GGGGAVLITDL
-225 DDVEISTAKVNGK
+225 DDVERSTAQVNGK
-238 FLRYNSTKGK
+238 YLRYNSTKGK

-253 ASGGGGGSG
+253 ASGGGGGG

-415 CTATSFSGDGSGLT
+415 CTATSFSGDGSALT

-477 DVVSDT
+477 GSGISNVVEDT
-483 SPQLG
+483 SPELG
-488 GDLDV
+488 GNLNV
-493 NGKDIVSASNGNI
+493 NGNDIVSASNGNI

-543 TIQGPPH
+543 IIQGPPH
-550 SASASYTLTLP
+550 SAGANYTLTLP
-561 NNIVNGQYLKTD
+561 NTDGNADQVLKT
-573 GSGNLSWDTPGS
+573 N
-585 SLTTEQVQDIVG
+585 
-597 AMFTGNTETNITAT
+597 
-611 YQDSDGTID
+611 
-620 LIASGGGGGGASLVR
+620 
-635 SSASAAT
+635 
-642 SSMSNNSS
+642 
-650 RNITI
+650 
-655 TTAKSYALQK
+655 
-665 IQTSAA
+665 
-671 AWVTLYTDTT
+671 
-681 SRSNDSGR
+681 
-689 SEATDPTPGS
+689 GS
-699 GVIAEVITTG
+699 GVLDWVDQSSG
-709 ATSQLISPFIIG
+709 VTSQSTTFTGSAGTAQVIETYAVGSADCTEFTFHVTSGANIQAQKLLVMDNGSAVHFNQYAVMYSGSKLIDFSADLSG
-721 GNMDSTPSTNAYLK
+721 GNVRIKATPETG
-735 VVNKSGSTQAIT
+735 VSGSIT
-747 VTLYYVPLEV
+747 IKSIKQVI

>member
-1 MALKKPSDFINGGNP
+1 MALRKPGELFS
-16 KDTNVNE
+16 KDGE
-23 PFTEIKEEFNQY
+23 PEKESSTDVSENIDEIKQEFTQY
-35 SWSRNKL
+35 SWNHNKIE
-42 DELKRQVDNVTSSL
+42 ELRRQVDNVSSSL
-56 NYSLAE
+56 NYGLSE
-62 TVDKNLNF
+62 VVDKNLNF
-70 LSQEYSDL
+70 LNNEYTKL
-78 LEKFNQKIIT
+78 VEKFNDKIKTLDEQFTSKVNELKKSHVSLNTEVTIIEKRQKNLKLVEGGKINV
-88 LKEEIDNKV
+88 LKEEVLSELEGILSGNVTENFKKLEEKV
-97 DTLQSSNT
+97 DT
-105 DLLADIE
+105 
-112 ILDKRQKKINSRNID
+112 
-127 KITEEVLAE
+127 IT
-136 IKIILSGDFK
+136 KTQ
-146 SNIQRL
+146 IQNL
-152 EEKIDNVS
+152 TE
-160 NSYQTLNEG
+160 SY
-169 LLNEPPSTDNS
+169 NEPPDVNNS
-180 DPLTPLDQNFVTQKD
+180 DVLTPLNKKFVNLDEFQE
-195 LADHYTNF
+195 HYRVF
-203 LNRVQAQIATI
+203 LNRIQRQLSSL
-214 GGGGAVRIDQL
+214 GGGGAVLITDL
-225 DDVEISTAKVNGK
+225 DDVERSTAQVNGK
-238 FLRYNSTKGK
+238 YLRYNSTKGK

-253 ASGGGGGSG
+253 ASGGGGGG

-391 SVQLFFNNNQKF
+391 SVQLFFNNNEKF
-403 VTTNTGVVITGI
+403 VTTNTGVVVTGI
-415 CTATSFSGDGSGLT
+415 CTATSFSGDGSALT

-468 VTVTATGGG
+468 VTVTATGGGG

-550 SASASYTLTLP
+550 SAGATYTLTLP
-561 NNIVNGQYLKTD
+561 NTDGNADQVLKT
-573 GSGNLSWDTPGS
+573 N
-585 SLTTEQVQDIVG
+585 
-597 AMFTGNTETNITAT
+597 
-611 YQDSDGTID
+611 
-620 LIASGGGGGGASLVR
+620 
-635 SSASAAT
+635 
-642 SSMSNNSS
+642 
-650 RNITI
+650 
-655 TTAKSYALQK
+655 
-665 IQTSAA
+665 
-671 AWVTLYTDTT
+671 
-681 SRSNDSGR
+681 
-689 SEATDPTPGS
+689 GS
-699 GVIAEVITTG
+699 GVLDWVDQSSG
-709 ATSQLISPFIIG
+709 VTSQSTTFTGSAGTAQVIETYAVGSADCTEFTLHVTSGSNIQAQKLLVMDNGASVNFNQYAVMYSGNKLIDFSADLSG
-721 GNMDSTPSTNAYLK
+721 GNVRIKATPETG
-735 VVNKSGSTQAIT
+735 VSGSIT
-747 VTLYYVPLEV
+747 IKSIKQVI

>member
-1 MALKKPSDFINGGNP
+1 MALRKPGELFS
-16 KDTNVNE
+16 KDGE
-23 PFTEIKEEFNQY
+23 PEKESSTDVSENIDEIKQEFTQY
-35 SWSRNKL
+35 SWNHNKIE
-42 DELKRQVDNVTSSL
+42 ELRRQVDNVSSSL
-56 NYSLAE
+56 NYGLSE
-62 TVDKNLNF
+62 VVDKNLNF
-70 LSQEYSDL
+70 LNNEYTKL
-78 LEKFNQKIIT
+78 VEKFNDKIKTLDEQFTSKVDELKKSHVSLNTEVTIIEKRQKNLKLVEGGKINV
-88 LKEEIDNKV
+88 LKEEVLSELEGILSGNVTENFKKLEEKV
-97 DTLQSSNT
+97 DT
-105 DLLADIE
+105 
-112 ILDKRQKKINSRNID
+112 
-127 KITEEVLAE
+127 IT
-136 IKIILSGDFK
+136 KTQ
-146 SNIQRL
+146 IQNL
-152 EEKIDNVS
+152 TE
-160 NSYQTLNEG
+160 SY
-169 LLNEPPSTDNS
+169 NEPPNVNNS
-180 DPLTPLDQNFVTQKD
+180 DVLTPLNKKFVNLDEFQE
-195 LADHYTNF
+195 HYRVF
-203 LNRVQAQIATI
+203 LNRIQRQLSSL
-214 GGGGAVRIDQL
+214 GGGGAVLITDL
-225 DDVEISTAKVNGK
+225 DDVERSTAQVNGK
-238 FLRYNSTKGK
+238 YLRYNSTKGK

-253 ASGGGGGSG
+253 ASGGGGGGG

-332 TLFDNTRLIFGN
+332 TLFDNTRLVFGN

-415 CTATSFSGDGSGLT
+415 CTATSFSGDGSALT

-477 DVVSDT
+477 GSGISNVVEDT
-483 SPQLG
+483 SPELG
-488 GDLDV
+488 GNLNV
-493 NGKDIVSASNGNI
+493 NGNDIVSASNGNI

-543 TIQGPPH
+543 IIQGPPH
-550 SASASYTLTLP
+550 SAGANYTLTLP
-561 NNIVNGQYLKTD
+561 NTDGNADQVLKT
-573 GSGNLSWDTPGS
+573 N
-585 SLTTEQVQDIVG
+585 
-597 AMFTGNTETNITAT
+597 
-611 YQDSDGTID
+611 
-620 LIASGGGGGGASLVR
+620 
-635 SSASAAT
+635 
-642 SSMSNNSS
+642 
-650 RNITI
+650 
-655 TTAKSYALQK
+655 
-665 IQTSAA
+665 
-671 AWVTLYTDTT
+671 
-681 SRSNDSGR
+681 
-689 SEATDPTPGS
+689 GS
-699 GVIAEVITTG
+699 GVLDWVDQSSG
-709 ATSQLISPFIIG
+709 VTSQSTTFTGSAGTAQVIETYAVGSADCTEFTFHVTSGTNIQAQKMLVMDNGSAVHHNQYGVMYSGNKLIDFSADLSG
-721 GNMDSTPSTNAYLK
+721 GNVRIKATPETG
-735 VVNKSGSTQAIT
+735 VSGSIT
-747 VTLYYVPLEV
+747 IKSIKQVI

>member
-1 MALKKPSDFINGGNP
+1 MALRKPGELFS
-16 KDTNVNE
+16 KDGE
-23 PFTEIKEEFNQY
+23 PEKESSTDVSENIDEIKQEFTQY
-35 SWSRNKL
+35 SWNHNKIE
-42 DELKRQVDNVTSSL
+42 ELRRQVDNVSSSL
-56 NYSLAE
+56 NYGLSE
-62 TVDKNLNF
+62 VVDKNLNF
-70 LSQEYSDL
+70 LNNEYTKL
-78 LEKFNQKIIT
+78 VEKFNDKIKTLDEQFTSKVDELKKSHVSLNTEVTIIEKRQKNLKLVEGGKINV
-88 LKEEIDNKV
+88 LKEEVLSELEGILSGNVTENFKKLEEKV
-97 DTLQSSNT
+97 DT
-105 DLLADIE
+105 
-112 ILDKRQKKINSRNID
+112 
-127 KITEEVLAE
+127 IT
-136 IKIILSGDFK
+136 KTQ
-146 SNIQRL
+146 IQNL
-152 EEKIDNVS
+152 TE
-160 NSYQTLNEG
+160 SY
-169 LLNEPPSTDNS
+169 NEPPDVNNS
-180 DPLTPLDQNFVTQKD
+180 DVLTPLNKKFVNLDEFQE
-195 LADHYTNF
+195 HYRVF
-203 LNRVQAQIATI
+203 LNRIQRQLSSL
-214 GGGGAVRIDQL
+214 GGGGAVLITDL
-225 DDVEISTAKVNGK
+225 DDVERSTAQVNGK
-238 FLRYNSTKGK
+238 YLRYNSTKGK

-253 ASGGGGGSG
+253 ASGGGGGGG

-332 TLFDNTRLIFGN
+332 TLFDNTRLVFGN

-415 CTATSFSGDGSGLT
+415 CTATSFSGDGSALT

-477 DVVSDT
+477 GSGISNVVEDT
-483 SPQLG
+483 SPELG
-488 GDLDV
+488 GNLNV
-493 NGKDIVSASNGNI
+493 NGNDIVSASNGNI

-543 TIQGPPH
+543 IIQGPPH
-550 SASASYTLTLP
+550 SAGANYTLTLP
-561 NNIVNGQYLKTD
+561 NTDGNADQVLKT
-573 GSGNLSWDTPGS
+573 N
-585 SLTTEQVQDIVG
+585 
-597 AMFTGNTETNITAT
+597 
-611 YQDSDGTID
+611 
-620 LIASGGGGGGASLVR
+620 
-635 SSASAAT
+635 
-642 SSMSNNSS
+642 
-650 RNITI
+650 
-655 TTAKSYALQK
+655 
-665 IQTSAA
+665 
-671 AWVTLYTDTT
+671 
-681 SRSNDSGR
+681 
-689 SEATDPTPGS
+689 GS
-699 GVIAEVITTG
+699 GVLDWVDQSSG
-709 ATSQLISPFIIG
+709 VTSQSTTFTGSAGTAQVIETYAVGSADCTEFTFHVTSGANIQAQKLLVMDNGSAVHFNQYAVMYSGSKLIDFSADLSG
-721 GNMDSTPSTNAYLK
+721 GNVRIKATPETG
-735 VVNKSGSTQAIT
+735 VSGSIT
-747 VTLYYVPLEV
+747 IKSIKQVI

>member
-1 MALKKPSDFINGGNP
+1 VALRKPGELFS
-16 KDTNVNE
+16 KDGE
-23 PFTEIKEEFNQY
+23 PEKESSTDVSENIDEIKQEFTQY
-35 SWSRNKL
+35 SWNHNKIE
-42 DELKRQVDNVTSSL
+42 ELRRQVDNVSSSL
-56 NYSLAE
+56 NYGLSE
-62 TVDKNLNF
+62 VVDKNLNF
-70 LSQEYSDL
+70 LNNEYTKL
-78 LEKFNQKIIT
+78 VEKFNDKIKTLDEQFTSKVDELKKSHVSLNTEVTIIEKRQKNLKLVEGGKINV
-88 LKEEIDNKV
+88 LKEEVLSELEGILSGNVTENFKKLEEKV
-97 DTLQSSNT
+97 DT
-105 DLLADIE
+105 
-112 ILDKRQKKINSRNID
+112 
-127 KITEEVLAE
+127 IT
-136 IKIILSGDFK
+136 KTQ
-146 SNIQRL
+146 IQNL
-152 EEKIDNVS
+152 TE
-160 NSYQTLNEG
+160 SY
-169 LLNEPPSTDNS
+169 NEPPDVNNS
-180 DPLTPLDQNFVTQKD
+180 DVLTPLNKKFVNLDEFQE
-195 LADHYTNF
+195 HYRVF
-203 LNRVQAQIATI
+203 LNRIQRQLSSL
-214 GGGGAVRIDQL
+214 GGGGAVLITDL
-225 DDVEISTAKVNGK
+225 DDVERSTAQVNGK
-238 FLRYNSTKGK
+238 YLRYNSTKGK

-253 ASGGGGGSG
+253 ASGGGGGGG

-332 TLFDNTRLIFGN
+332 TLFDNTRLVFGN

-415 CTATSFSGDGSGLT
+415 CTATSFSGDGSALT

-477 DVVSDT
+477 GSGISNVVEDT
-483 SPQLG
+483 SPELG
-488 GDLDV
+488 GNLNV
-493 NGKDIVSASNGNI
+493 NGNDIVSASNGNI

-543 TIQGPPH
+543 IIQGPPH
-550 SASASYTLTLP
+550 SAGANYTLTLP
-561 NNIVNGQYLKTD
+561 NTDGNADQVLKT
-573 GSGNLSWDTPGS
+573 N
-585 SLTTEQVQDIVG
+585 
-597 AMFTGNTETNITAT
+597 
-611 YQDSDGTID
+611 
-620 LIASGGGGGGASLVR
+620 
-635 SSASAAT
+635 
-642 SSMSNNSS
+642 
-650 RNITI
+650 
-655 TTAKSYALQK
+655 
-665 IQTSAA
+665 
-671 AWVTLYTDTT
+671 
-681 SRSNDSGR
+681 
-689 SEATDPTPGS
+689 GS
-699 GVIAEVITTG
+699 GVLDWVDQSSG
-709 ATSQLISPFIIG
+709 VTSQSTTFTGSAGTAQVIETYAVGSADCTEFTFHVTSGANIQAQKLLVMDNGSAVHFNQYAVMYSGSKLIDFSADLSG
-721 GNMDSTPSTNAYLK
+721 GNVRIKATPETG
-735 VVNKSGSTQAIT
+735 VSGSIT
-747 VTLYYVPLEV
+747 IKSIKQVI